1 MQLLLLASAGG
12 AIGAGLRYL
21 VNEAFAARGLHA
33 FPWATLTVNV
43 MGCLLMGLLVGMF
56 AERSHVGPEL
66 RVFLTTGI
74 LGGFTTFSA
83 FSMDFA
89 RLAEGGETGAAMAY
103 AAASVI
109 LSIAAVFLG
118 LWLSRT
124 VLA

>member
-1 MQLLLLASAGG
+1 MQHLLIVSAGG

-21 VNEAFAARGLHA
+21 VNEAFAGRGLHA

-43 MGCLLMGLLVGMF
+43 VGSLLMGLLIGMF
-56 AERSHVGPEL
+56 AVRSHLAPEL
-66 RVFLTTGI
+66 RAFLTTGI

-89 RLAEGGETGAAMAY
+89 KLVEGGEVGAAATY
-103 AAASVI
+103 VVASVA
-109 LSIAAVFLG
+109 LSLVAVFLG
-118 LWLSRT
+118 LWLARA

>member
-12 AIGAGLRYL
+12 AIGAGLRHL
-21 VNEAFAARGLHA
+21 VNEAFVARGLHA

-43 MGCLLMGLLVGMF
+43 VGSLIMGLLAGMF
-56 AERSHVGPEL
+56 AERSQFGPDV

-83 FSMDFA
+83 FSIDVA
-89 RLAEGGETGAAMAY
+89 RLAEGGAAGAALSY
-103 AAASVI
+103 AAISVL
-109 LSIAAVFLG
+109 LSIAAVFAG
-118 LWLSRT
+118 LWISRT

>member
-1 MQLLLLASAGG
+1 MHLLILASAGG

-21 VNEAFAARGLHA
+21 VNEAFATRGLHA
-33 FPWATLTVNV
+33 LPWATLTVNIA
-43 MGCLLMGLLVGMF
+43 GSLAMGLLVGMF
-56 AERSHVGPEL
+56 AERSHIPAEI

-89 RLAEGGETGAAMAY
+89 QLAESGATSTAIIY
-103 AAASVI
+103 AAASVV

-118 LWLSRT
+118 LWLART
-124 VLA
+124 VMA